1 MRERRRF
8 TDHGTGP
15 WFWLNRPLAV
25 AVSVVLFAFVF
36 VLQWF
41 VAGFKDPISM
51 LYVLPVALLALT
63 FDFRVGLAAG
73 GAAVGLIGVWVAAS
87 GETLSPLGWLSRA
100 TPLVLLGALVGAA
113 ADRIRRTSEVERRAT
128 KVAMLQ
134 REAAEINDT
143 VLQQL
148 AATKWLLESGHLDDG
163 IELLDATMTTAR
175 QLVTRMLGPDSVL
188 PGDLRRSQPTVA
200 RPRH

>member
-1 MRERRRF
+1 
-8 TDHGTGP
+8 
-15 WFWLNRPLAV
+15 
-25 AVSVVLFAFVF
+25 VSVVLFAFVF
-36 VLQWF
+36 VLQCA
-41 VAGFKDPISM
+41 AGVEDPISM

-73 GAAVGLIGVWVAAS
+73 GAGVGLLGVWVAAS
-87 GETLSPLGWLSRA
+87 GDTLSPLGWLSRA

-134 REAAEINDT
+134 REAAEINDN

-163 IELLDATMTTAR
+163 IELLDETMTTAR

-188 PGDLRRSQPTVA
+188 SDDLRRSRPTAA

>member
-1 MRERRRF
+1 MRERRW
-8 TDHGTGP
+8 HATGP
-15 WFWLNRPLAV
+15 WFWLNRRLAV
-25 AVSVVLFAFVF
+25 SVSVVLFAFVF

-41 VAGFKDPISM
+41 VGGVEDPIAT

-73 GAAVGLIGVWVAAS
+73 GASVGLLGVWVAAS
-87 GETLSPLGWLSRA
+87 GDTLSPLGWLSRA

-128 KVAMLQ
+128 RVAMLQ
-134 REAAEINDT
+134 REAAEINDN

-175 QLVTRMLGPDSVL
+175 QLVTRMLGPNSVL
-188 PGDLRRSQPTVA
+188 PDDLRRSRPTA
-200 RPRH
+200 PPPRR